1 MTTHIEYDTCIETL
15 FDTSRKAPTH
25 PLTPEERAIVD
36 RYIVVESEKERA
48 GNNNE
53 RK

>member
-25 PLTPEERAIVD
+25 PLTPEERATVD
-36 RYIVVESEKERA
+36 RYIVVESEKDKETDR
-48 GNNNE
+48 GNV
-53 RK
+53 